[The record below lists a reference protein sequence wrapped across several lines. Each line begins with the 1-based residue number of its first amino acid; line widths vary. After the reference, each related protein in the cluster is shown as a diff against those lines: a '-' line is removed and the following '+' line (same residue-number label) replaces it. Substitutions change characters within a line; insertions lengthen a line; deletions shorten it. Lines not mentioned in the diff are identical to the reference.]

1 MVRLTT
7 LLNTLSERLKGQP
20 SLHPHQSPPTNTSC
34 QHIFTADE
42 YITDNKDR
50 LDLVLSYVSRIKIHV
65 GWGSAS
71 EPHPTWTFK
80 KS

>member
-7 LLNTLSERLKGQP
+7 LLNTLSERLEGQP
-20 SLHPHQSPPTNTSC
+20 SLHPHQGPPTNTSC
-34 QHIFTADE
+34 QHIFTANE

>member
-7 LLNTLSERLKGQP
+7 LLNTLSEQLEGQP
-20 SLHPHQSPPTNTSC
+20 ILHPHQSPPTNTSC
-34 QHIFTADE
+34 KHIFTADE
-42 YITDNKDR
+42 YITDYKDR
-50 LDLVLSYVSRIKIHV
+50 LDLVLGYVSRIKIHV

>member
-7 LLNTLSERLKGQP
+7 LPNTLSERQ
-20 SLHPHQSPPTNTSC
+20 QSPPTNTSC